1 MPCWQKPDH
10 TITIL
15 ASSAADWSDNLP
27 NQQNISYI
35 LHLTTEYLN
44 SITWMTAN
52 ILMNYLEAVN
62 AKMGAKNEKST
73 VVCS

>member
-1 MPCWQKPDH
+1 
-10 TITIL
+10 
-15 ASSAADWSDNLP
+15 
-27 NQQNISYI
+27 
-35 LHLTTEYLN
+35 
-44 SITWMTAN
+44 MTAN